1 MKNILGLKL
10 EKGKKVG
17 LQIKLTLIFTL
28 LLVGLSVLNF
38 ALNYTQSLSYLN
50 EGLGEQ
56 LLSIARTSSLQID
69 PNLIEKYLQ
78 ENLPDKERHLLQKQ
92 QRLLTSIKTK
102 NSLDGIYIFI
112 KRGIFAHAL
121 TEEKENNILKKREI
135 DETLANAFQGKSVY
149 TRQWGLQKSAYFP
162 LKNKSGKVVAVLGI
176 DAESEAIIKS
186 IDKVKYHTIL
196 FLFFSLLMSILVS
209 IIVATAIT
217 TPLKQLV
224 FTTLKVAKGDLSH
237 EVKIK
242 NLWGLPY
249 RDEIGELA
257 ISFSKMIT
265 SLKEKEEENRSL
277 YNEIKT
283 SNVELEKKIKEAI
296 HHLEITNKQL
306 MEEEDER
313 KQELELA
320 QRTQQTL
327 LPNAFSHQG
336 INIVATFIPAKGLG
350 GDFYNFMSIDEN
362 HLGIVVG
369 DVAGKGVSA
378 GLLMAMTV
386 GILHAESKKTLSPAE
401 ILHKANSIIFSHI
414 GTDYQFF
421 VSSFYAVLNVRDK
434 ILSFS
439 KAGHERPL
447 WFRKASQEV
456 KVLDVEGVFLG
467 IFADT
472 EFEEKKV
479 KLEVGDKIIFYTDG
493 VYEAKN
499 KENEIFGE
507 ERISFILQEN
517 PNFSAQQIS
526 DLLRQHL
533 LYFVGDLAP
542 ADDIAFVVLEVE
554 K

>member
-78 ENLPDKERHLLQKQ
+78 ENLPDEEKHLLQKQ
-92 QRLLTSIKTK
+92 YRILQAIKTK
-102 NSLDGIYIFI
+102 NNLDGIHIFI
-112 KRGIFAHAL
+112 KRGIFAYSL
-121 TEEKENNILKKREI
+121 TEEKENNILKKREV
-135 DETLANAFQGKSVY
+135 DETINSAFQGKSVY

-162 LKNKSGKVVAVLGI
+162 LKNKYGKVVAVLGI

-224 FTTLKVAKGDLSH
+224 FATLKVARGDLSH
-237 EVKIK
+237 EVRIK

-257 ISFSKMIT
+257 VSFSEMIT
-265 SLKEKEEENRSL
+265 SLKGKEEENRTL

-283 SNVELEKKIKEAI
+283 LNVELEKRIKEAI
-296 HHLEITNKQL
+296 HHLQITNKRL
-306 MEEEDER
+306 MEKEEER
-313 KQELELA
+313 QQELKLA
-320 QRTQQTL
+320 QQTQRTL
-327 LPNAFSHQG
+327 LPHSFSHQG
-336 INIVATFIPAKGLG
+336 VNIVAKFIPAKELG
-350 GDFYNFMSIDEN
+350 GDFYNFISIDEN

-378 GLLMAMTV
+378 GLLMAMIV
-386 GILHAESKKTLSPAE
+386 GILHAESKKTLSPSE
-401 ILHKANSIIFSHI
+401 ILQKANSTIFSHLEV
-414 GTDYQFF
+414 DSQFF
-421 VSSFYAVLNVRDK
+421 ASSFYAVLNVQNK

-447 WFRKASQEV
+447 WFRKTTNEV
-456 KVLDVEGVFLG
+456 KVLDAQGVFLG

-472 EFEEKKV
+472 NFEEKKV
-479 KLEVGDKIIFYTDG
+479 QLERGDKIIFYTDG
-493 VYEAKN
+493 IYEAKN
-499 KENEIFGE
+499 QGNEIFGE
-507 ERISFILQEN
+507 ERISTILQEN
-517 PNFSAQQIS
+517 PNSSAQQIS
-526 DLLRQHL
+526 TILYQSLLS
-533 LYFVGDLAP
+533 FVGDLAP
-542 ADDIAFVVLEVE
+542 TDDIAFVVLEVE